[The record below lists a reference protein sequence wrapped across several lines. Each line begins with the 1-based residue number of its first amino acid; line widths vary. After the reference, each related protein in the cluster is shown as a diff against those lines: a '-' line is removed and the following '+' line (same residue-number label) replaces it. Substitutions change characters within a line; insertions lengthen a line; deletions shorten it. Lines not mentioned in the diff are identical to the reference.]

1 MSTIEKNMN
10 FENPKISVI
19 IPVHNTEKYLEKC
32 LDSVLNQ
39 TFEDIEVICI
49 DDTSSD
55 SSLDIL
61 REYEQKDPRIRVFVN
76 EINQGQ
82 GYTRNYGVGLARGE
96 YINFMDS
103 DDYIPPH
110 TYEKYFNFIELNDVD
125 FVVGNVCRFNE
136 NVILKDNLYEAAFKN
151 IKEPIPSTHISKN
164 PDLVYDSCPVNKL
177 IKKSFLI
184 NNNIY
189 FPENRIYY
197 EDVFFTFTLHCLSS
211 KIGVLNDE
219 LYFWRERADSSST
232 SQKLNQMKNFND
244 RITII
249 NLIKNFM
256 DENNVQ
262 KNIRDIEYF
271 KWLEHDLTLFIDKIN
286 DYNSE
291 NYDEII
297 DEIINILEIVPQD
310 IKDKLPFYRK
320 IMYKM
325 IENRDIKSLL
335 DFSEKNRL
343 LDEKPD
349 LINNIKEDY
358 YEYVD
363 FTDDVKE
370 KSLIAYLYDYKI
382 GDEYF
387 SMDIKTYLPYTNI
400 PFKLGFKLVK
410 AEEFSFNLVNSLIYD
425 DLNNN
430 INLKIESDVY
440 DIQFLHTDIENVYRL
455 RIPIEY
461 ILDLDKKFNIIVEYE
476 VNNVKKQKLVKTHK
490 GRKALISEKNIIRFD
505 HGINNILYLSLKQTA
520 NIIQVYK
527 VSMIK
532 NKETNLLSGFK
543 LFCGCETLINEVIME
558 NSVSF
563 KKFIYP
569 TRFLHIQ
576 DKFFM
581 FEFEIPLTDILS
593 SPITKWELMS
603 KNFPVKIRKSKNF
616 SYNNEKISFRNF
628 NNELLISYII
638 TENPSIFK
646 TRNKNIKKSKNS
658 NSNNFL
664 KEFIIKIQ
672 DMYQKK
678 FENHYFEIKEH
689 DNALIFNI
697 QSPKFFK
704 KFLIIKH
711 RKTGKRISIPI
722 KNSKAK
728 LNINELSELGELG
741 NYEILLKTKVFNRI
755 ILSRTKFHKQNHGKK
770 IIDFNN
776 QRIFESYQT
785 LNSFLSFKYKE
796 ELFTSQ
802 VLSCTSN
809 DKFIELNANLI
820 LFKDINFDNMEL
832 VLYSNNEI
840 LKIPSEYK
848 KLGKKIT
855 LKTNINLEL
864 FEKYLG
870 SLFIVEIR
878 LIENNFVLCESS
890 LKSNKQFIDKVAEN
904 ILYQKTNN
912 INYCALIFT
921 NNRSDLLIKI
931 VDENS
936 CNEII
941 NSKTSFSKN

>member
-335 DFSEKNRL
+335 DFSEK
-343 LDEKPD
+343 
-349 LINNIKEDY
+349 IDY
-358 YEYVD
+358 
-363 FTDDVKE
+363 
-370 KSLIAYLYDYKI
+370 
-382 GDEYF
+382 
-387 SMDIKTYLPYTNI
+387 
-400 PFKLGFKLVK
+400 
-410 AEEFSFNLVNSLIYD
+410 
-425 DLNNN
+425 
-430 INLKIESDVY
+430 
-440 DIQFLHTDIENVYRL
+440 
-455 RIPIEY
+455 
-461 ILDLDKKFNIIVEYE
+461 
-476 VNNVKKQKLVKTHK
+476 
-490 GRKALISEKNIIRFD
+490 
-505 HGINNILYLSLKQTA
+505 
-520 NIIQVYK
+520 
-527 VSMIK
+527 
-532 NKETNLLSGFK
+532 
-543 LFCGCETLINEVIME
+543 
-558 NSVSF
+558 
-563 KKFIYP
+563 
-569 TRFLHIQ
+569 
-576 DKFFM
+576 
-581 FEFEIPLTDILS
+581 
-593 SPITKWELMS
+593 
-603 KNFPVKIRKSKNF
+603 
-616 SYNNEKISFRNF
+616 
-628 NNELLISYII
+628 
-638 TENPSIFK
+638 
-646 TRNKNIKKSKNS
+646 
-658 NSNNFL
+658 
-664 KEFIIKIQ
+664 
-672 DMYQKK
+672 
-678 FENHYFEIKEH
+678 
-689 DNALIFNI
+689 
-697 QSPKFFK
+697 
-704 KFLIIKH
+704 
-711 RKTGKRISIPI
+711 
-722 KNSKAK
+722 
-728 LNINELSELGELG
+728 
-741 NYEILLKTKVFNRI
+741 
-755 ILSRTKFHKQNHGKK
+755 
-770 IIDFNN
+770 
-776 QRIFESYQT
+776 
-785 LNSFLSFKYKE
+785 
-796 ELFTSQ
+796 
-802 VLSCTSN
+802 
-809 DKFIELNANLI
+809 
-820 LFKDINFDNMEL
+820 
-832 VLYSNNEI
+832 
-840 LKIPSEYK
+840 
-848 KLGKKIT
+848 
-855 LKTNINLEL
+855 
-864 FEKYLG
+864 
-870 SLFIVEIR
+870 
-878 LIENNFVLCESS
+878 
-890 LKSNKQFIDKVAEN
+890 
-904 ILYQKTNN
+904 
-912 INYCALIFT
+912 
-921 NNRSDLLIKI
+921 
-931 VDENS
+931 
-936 CNEII
+936 
-941 NSKTSFSKN
+941 